1 MSKIFVPMNPMIRVI
16 ACLPPEFFFRL
27 LVVVVVDA
35 TMRHSVAWR
44 ELRSHSGEGNR
55 GGSAISSPECLML
68 QLEPDAK
75 WQVVLLVVS

>member
-1 MSKIFVPMNPMIRVI
+1 MSKIFVPMNPMISDSMPAPRVS
-16 ACLPPEFFFRL
+16 FFDF